1 MTFKN
6 LSHPVKRIA
15 RGARDLWIF
24 FKSGHS
30 GYFTF
35 ILSLANFIVLQYN
48 LFVEKIPFLRQII
61 PNISIFIIFFS
72 LIYFPLA
79 IIVGYFEIKRG
90 VTMRRPFLTPYT
102 QDTLESNIRLRRSLM
117 HFYNGKKDDA
127 MIELK
132 NSEKILKKW
141 RSET

>member
-1 MTFKN
+1 MN
-6 LSHPVKRIA
+6 
-15 RGARDLWIF
+15 GE
-24 FKSGHS
+24 
-30 GYFTF
+30 
-35 ILSLANFIVLQYN
+35 ILLT
-48 LFVEKIPFLRQII
+48 VEGLKK
-61 PNISIFIIFFS
+61 
-72 LIYFPLA
+72 
-79 IIVGYFEIKRG
+79 YFEIKRG